1 MSLTTNAMWA
11 TLPALV
17 GLSAIFSGS
26 ETVLFGLTADDRWRI
41 QRDRPS
47 IGKIVE
53 RLLAQPRG
61 LLLTILLANTAV
73 NTAFFAVATVVLEST
88 ELSMMSQVAVGM
100 AEVAGLILL
109 GEVFPKIIG
118 NSMRVRLAP
127 LIALP
132 ILALAWL
139 MTPVRVLIERVIFVP
154 LHRLA
159 APSRALAGPTA
170 KELRDFVSA
179 ARLQGDISCEEEAL
193 LGRLLIMR
201 RGRVR
206 DVMTHRTEM
215 VHALRRAPR
224 SAIVAL
230 ALKSRLKRLP
240 IVDGTQDRIAGIL
253 DVRGYL
259 LDARGVDV
267 VIDAHLKPAVFV
279 PEIASLEQLLELF
292 RVQRCSIAIVVDEFG
307 GTAGIV
313 ALEDAIEEIVGDI
326 VAADEVEMIA
336 PEPIDA
342 DSSRVDA
349 RMAAS
354 AFCAHYGLPLTLSR
368 ASTVGG
374 IALEEFEAMPQV
386 GQSFHFG
393 ALELRVERVENGNAR
408 SFIVR
413 RIGRVDRELEAG
425 ESS

>member
-1 MSLTTNAMWA
+1 MNVTSNVMWA
-11 TLPALV
+11 TLPVLV
-17 GLSAIFSGS
+17 CFSAMFSAS
-26 ETVLFGLTADDRWRI
+26 ETVLFGLTVDDRWRI

-47 IGKIVE
+47 IAKVVE

-73 NTAFFAVATVVLEST
+73 NTGFFAVATVVLEGT
-88 ELSMMSQVAVGM
+88 TLSLAAQVAIGM
-100 AEVAGLILL
+100 AEVAGLVLL

-127 LIALP
+127 LIAFP
-132 ILALAWL
+132 IVGLVWLLAPARA
-139 MTPVRVLIERVIFVP
+139 VIEQLIFVP
-154 LHRLA
+154 IHRLA
-159 APSRALAGPTA
+159 APSMTPAGPTA
-170 KELRDFVSA
+170 RELREFVTA
-179 ARLQGDISCEEEAL
+179 ARVQGDISIEEEAL
-193 LGRLLIMR
+193 LSRLLLMR

-215 VHALRRAPR
+215 VHTTPRAQR
-224 SAIVAL
+224 SSIIAIAS
-230 ALKSRLKRLP
+230 KHRLKRLP
-240 IVDGTQDRIAGIL
+240 VIDGTQDRIIGIL
-253 DVRGYL
+253 DVRAYL
-259 LDARGVDV
+259 LDGLGAEVAL
-267 VIDAHLKPAVFV
+267 DAHMKPAVFV

-292 RVQRCSIAIVVDEFG
+292 RVQRCSLAIVVDEFG

-326 VAADEVEMIA
+326 AAVDEVVPMA
-336 PEPIDA
+336 PEVVDA
-342 DSSRVDA
+342 ASWRVDA

-374 IALEEFEAMPQV
+374 IALEELESIPRV
-386 GQSFHFG
+386 GQVFRFG
-393 ALELRVERVENGNAR
+393 GLELCVERVDEGNAR

-413 RIGRVDRELEAG
+413 RPAAEHRAPQ
-425 ESS
+425 EST